1 MNPYLDSKDL
11 YALFQKHPTII
22 IDSRAITPGC
32 LFFALKGETFDG
44 NAFAADSLE
53 KGAAFAIIDNP
64 AYTSTHTFLVPNVLE
79 SLQELAR
86 IHRSNLNI
94 PVIGITGTNGK
105 TTTKEL
111 INAVL
116 QSQYHVLA
124 TTGNLNNHIGVPL
137 TLLSITRNTEIAI
150 IEMGANHPGEIAF
163 LCDIARPTLGLITNI
178 GKAHLEGF
186 GGFEGVIRTK
196 SELYQFLRSNKGKAF
211 VNGDNP
217 LLMDLSEGIECI
229 LYGSNNTF
237 QTQVMSTKSDPFLQV
252 LWSQKGEEITINTWV
267 VGSYNLENVSAALS
281 VATYFQIPKEKVVQ
295 AISSYQ
301 PSNNRSQEVKTA
313 SNRVILDAYNANPS
327 SMKAALMNFA
337 GMKADKKMLILGD
350 MLELGNES
358 GVEHRAVI
366 QLIKD
371 NGFAEV
377 ILVGPEFQMVQDSNL
392 VTFRDISSAT
402 EWLRQHP
409 VSGYTILVKGSRGI
423 KMEKIMEVL

>member
-1 MNPYLDSKDL
+1 MNSYTDTTDL
-11 YALFQKHPTII
+11 YALYQEHPSII

-44 NAFAADSLE
+44 NAFAADSLA

-64 AYTSTHTFLVPNVLE
+64 AYTTTNTFLVPNVLE

-86 IHRSNLNI
+86 IHRSTLNI

-116 QSQYHVLA
+116 RSQYRVLA

-163 LCDIARPTLGLITNI
+163 LCEIARPGLGLITNI

-186 GGFEGVIRTK
+186 GGYEGVIKTK
-196 SELYQFLRSNKGKAF
+196 SELYQFIRRTKGKAF
-211 VNGDNP
+211 VNGDNSM
-217 LLMDLSEGIECI
+217 LMQLSEGIECI
-229 LYGSNNTF
+229 HYGSSNTF
-237 QTQVMSTKSDPFLQV
+237 QTQVRSAKSDPFLQV
-252 LWSQKGEEITINTWV
+252 QWIREGEEITINTRV
-267 VGSYNLENVSAALS
+267 VGSYNLENVTAALS
-281 VATYFQIPKEKVVQ
+281 VATYFQIPKEKVVR
-295 AISSYQ
+295 AIESYQ

-337 GMKADKKMLILGD
+337 AMQADKKMLILGD
-350 MLELGNES
+350 MLELGTES
-358 GVEHRAVI
+358 GAEHGAII
-366 QLIKD
+366 QLIREK
-371 NGFAEV
+371 GFSDV
-377 ILVGPEFQMVQDSNL
+377 ILVGPEFQSVRDANL
-392 VTFRDISSAT
+392 VTFPDISSAT
-402 EWLRQHP
+402 VWLRQHP
-409 VSGYTILVKGSRGI
+409 VSGFTILVKGSRGI
-423 KMEKIMEVL
+423 KMEKIMEAL